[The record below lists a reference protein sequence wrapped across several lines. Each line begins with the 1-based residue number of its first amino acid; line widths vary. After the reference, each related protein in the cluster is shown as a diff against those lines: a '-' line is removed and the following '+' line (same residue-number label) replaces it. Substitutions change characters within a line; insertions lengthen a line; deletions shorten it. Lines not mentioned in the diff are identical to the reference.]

1 MDARGADRDGRFIRP
16 HVAGQRTV
24 ADNGDRRG
32 IPQNRPPNK
41 TNVMRGN
48 VETVRGRD
56 GERREIL
63 KGIENRK
70 SEVKQDKKR

>member
-1 MDARGADRDGRFIRP
+1 MDARGADRYGRFVGP

-32 IPQNRPPNK
+32 IAQNRPPNK
-41 TNVMRGN
+41 TNVMRGY
-48 VETVRGRD
+48 VETARGRD
-56 GERREIL
+56 GKRREIL

-70 SEVKQDKKR
+70 SKLKQDKKG